1 MLQRVFRKLWTRYLF
16 FYYLSHMKTRKLLF
30 GAFLGMFALAWV
42 AILPN
47 SAFAARGTLWSKTA
61 AIGES
66 EQWDN
71 PTWKDMIYDR
81 EQTWSQIMTTIKSTI
96 QWILWFLATIAVV
109 ICLYGGFLMMTA
121 AGDEKKYQKGLTVLK
136 YAAIGLAVIA
146 LSWIIVS
153 AIFWFVNLQW
163 WSGNTMW
170 EGSKG

>member
-1 MLQRVFRKLWTRYLF
+1 MKKVIFGIFFWIFAVFW
-16 FYYLSHMKTRKLLF
+16 
-30 GAFLGMFALAWV
+30 LAV
-42 AILPN
+42 LPDYT
-47 SAFAARGTLWSKTA
+47 SAVTLTSKTA
-61 AIGES
+61 ANTNNES
-66 EQWDN
+66 GHRDN
-71 PTWKDMIYDR
+71 PTWTDMIYDR
-81 EQTWSQIMTTIKSTI
+81 DQTWSQIMTTIKSTI